1 MAFNITSGRLP
12 GAKKIVIY
20 GPEGIGKS
28 TLASKFPDPIFIDT
42 EDSTKDMDVKR
53 LDKPSSWTM
62 LLDEIR
68 FVRDTPGIC
77 KTLVLDTADW
87 AEQMEIDELLKQ
99 NQKNGIEDFGY
110 GKGYTYSAER
120 FGKMLNLM
128 SEVTEKGINVVVT
141 AHACMRK
148 IELPEEMG
156 AYDHWEMKTSK
167 KVAPLIREWADAVLF
182 LNYKVNV
189 INVDNQGAAKGK
201 NKAQGGRRVIH
212 TNHTPFWDAKNRYGM
227 PDEMPLDYES
237 IAPLFSAA
245 PAPPTAPAKGTRTL
259 KRTPEIK
266 SSGRT
271 ATPAPAPDPTPK
283 EEDIKTL
290 RGFIAEEDIYF
301 EKNGGTFMVKKG
313 NTVPAVLLDGGRQI
327 DKAEYDKLREPPVIE
342 KAEDIAKVPVEYQE
356 PDPRIPKSLRDLM
369 IADQIDEWEIQ
380 NIASAKGYMPADT
393 PVSSYP
399 NDFLEGWCVG
409 YWPQLKAA
417 IMEAREKQELEYK

>member
-28 TLASKFPDPIFIDT
+28 TLASKFPDPLFIDT

-77 KTLVLDTADW
+77 GTLVLDTADW
-87 AEQMEIDELLKQ
+87 AEQMEIEELLKQ

-120 FGKMLNLM
+120 FGKMLNLL
-128 SEVTEKGINVVVT
+128 SEVAEKGINIVIT
-141 AHACMRK
+141 AHAWLRK

-237 IAPLFSAA
+237 IAPLFNAASA
-245 PAPPTAPAKGTRTL
+245 PVTAPAEVPRK
-259 KRTPEIK
+259 PK
-266 SSGRT
+266 SSAGKT
-271 ATPAPAPDPTPK
+271 AKAAPAPDPAPQ
-283 EEDIKTL
+283 EEDVKAL
-290 RGFIAEEDIYF
+290 RGFIAEQDLYF
-301 EKNGGTFMVKKG
+301 EKNGGAFMVKKG

-417 IMEAREKQELEYK
+417 IMEARDKQELEYK

>member
-28 TLASKFPDPIFIDT
+28 TLASQFPDPVFIDT

-53 LDKPSSWTM
+53 LPKPSSWTM

-68 FVRDTPGIC
+68 YVRDTPGIC
-77 KTLVLDTADW
+77 GTLVLDTADW

-128 SEVTEKGINVVVT
+128 NEVTEKGINIVVT
-141 AHACMRK
+141 AHAWLRK

-167 KVAPLIREWADAVLF
+167 KVAPLIREWADAVFF

-212 TNHTPFWDAKNRYGM
+212 TTHTPFWDAKNRYGM
-227 PDEMPLDYES
+227 PDELPLEYAS
-237 IAPLFSAA
+237 IAPIFSAQLQPAA
-245 PAPPTAPAKGTRTL
+245 PAPAPAPTASAPAKSAP
-259 KRTPEIK
+259 KPAEK
-266 SSGRT
+266 P
-271 ATPAPAPDPTPK
+271 APKAPAPDPTPPK
-283 EEDIKTL
+283 EVGKDL
-290 RGFIAEEDIYF
+290 QGFIAQEDLYI
-301 EKNGGTFMVKKG
+301 ELRGEITHIKAG
-313 NTVPAVLLDGGRQI
+313 NIVPGELLEGKQVSRE
-327 DKAEYDKLREPPVIE
+327 EYDRSRQKPVTEPG
-342 KAEDIAKVPVEYQE
+342 KAPADDYTE

-369 IADQIDEWEIQ
+369 ITDRIDEWEIQ
-380 NIASAKGYMPADT
+380 QIAAAKGYMPADT
-393 PVSSYP
+393 RVADYP
-399 NDFLEGWCVG
+399 KDFLEGWCVG
-409 YWPQLKAA
+409 YWPQLRAA
-417 IMEAREKQELEYK
+417 IMEMRKTQKLEYR

>member
-1 MAFNITSGRLP
+1 MQITSGRIKKAL
-12 GAKKIVIY
+12 KIVLY

-28 TLASKFPDPIFIDT
+28 SLAASFPNPVFCDT
-42 EDSTKDMDVKR
+42 EGSTDHMDVR
-53 LDKPSSWTM
+53 RFPKPSSWQM
-62 LLDEIR
+62 VLDCAKYAKEHPEEVGT
-68 FVRDTPGIC
+68 F
-77 KTLVLDTADW
+77 VLDTADW
-87 AEQMEIDELLKQ
+87 AERLEVEALCA
-99 NQKNGIEDFGY
+99 KNGWSSIEGAGF
-110 GKGYTYSAER
+110 GKGYTYSAEE
-120 FGKMLNLM
+120 FGRLLNIL
-128 SEVTEKGINVVVT
+128 SEVAEKGINVVIT
-141 AHACMRK
+141 AHAWLRK

-227 PDEMPLDYES
+227 PDELPLDYES

-245 PAPPTAPAKGTRTL
+245 PAPVTAPAKGTRTL

-266 SSGRT
+266 SSGRA
-271 ATPAPAPDPTPK
+271 ATPATAPDPAPK
-283 EEDIKTL
+283 EEDVKAL
-290 RGFIAEEDIYF
+290 RGFIAEQDLYF

-313 NTVPAVLLDGGRQI
+313 NMVPAVLLDGGRQI